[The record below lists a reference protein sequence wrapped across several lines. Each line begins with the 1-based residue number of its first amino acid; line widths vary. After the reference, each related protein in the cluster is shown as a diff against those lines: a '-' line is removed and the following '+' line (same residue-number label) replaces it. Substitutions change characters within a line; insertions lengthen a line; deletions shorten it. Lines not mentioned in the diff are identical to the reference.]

1 MSKVNVMWFSR
12 NEMTTEQEDALV
24 KSIHTRFGEDSH
36 IVIKQVNGT
45 AANVH
50 VAFMATN
57 EPESQAP
64 TIKELVERGKLDV
77 VTGTKTLP
85 TAHKPLKELVKE
97 FDIVAAVL
105 PINLQEQIL
114 PFMGDAPLLT
124 ASSERVMNSNGKPTF
139 VFQKWVQV
147 LAVKIETQD
156 Y

>member
-1 MSKVNVMWFSR
+1 MQKVKVMWFSR
-12 NEMTTEQEDALV
+12 HEMATEQEDALV
-24 KSIHTRFGEDSH
+24 KSIRTRFGKDSH

-45 AANVH
+45 APNVH

-57 EPESQAP
+57 APE
-64 TIKELVERGKLDV
+64 
-77 VTGTKTLP
+77 GTEGILP
-85 TAHKPLKELVKE
+85 TAHDPLKELVKE
-97 FDIVAAVL
+97 FDVVAAVL

-124 ASSERVMNSNGKPTF
+124 AISERVMDNGKPTF

>member
-1 MSKVNVMWFSR
+1 MQTINVMWFSR
-12 NEMTTEQEDALV
+12 HEMTTEQYDALV

-36 IVIKQVNGT
+36 IIIKQVNGT

-77 VTGTKTLP
+77 ITGTKALA
-85 TAHKPLKELVKE
+85 TAHPPLKELVKE

-114 PFMGDAPLLT
+114 PFMSDAPLLT
-124 ASSERVMNSNGKPTF
+124 AVSERVMDNGKATF

>member
-1 MSKVNVMWFSR
+1 MSKVKVMWFSR
-12 NEMTTEQEDALV
+12 HEMTDEQEDALV
-24 KSIHTRFGEDSH
+24 KSIHSRFGKDSH

-57 EPESQAP
+57 APEN
-64 TIKELVERGKLDV
+64 TEGL
-77 VTGTKTLP
+77 LP
-85 TAHKPLKELVKE
+85 KVHPPLKELVKE

-124 ASSERVMNSNGKPTF
+124 ASSERLMVDGKPTF
-139 VFQKWVQV
+139 VFQKWVRV
-147 LAVKIETQD
+147 IAVKIETRD

>member
-1 MSKVNVMWFSR
+1 MQKVSVMWFSR
-12 NEMTTEQEDALV
+12 HEMTNEQDDALV
-24 KSIHTRFGEDSH
+24 KSIRARFGENSH
-36 IVIKQVNGT
+36 IIIKQVNGT

-57 EPESQAP
+57 APENTEGVLA
-64 TIKELVERGKLDV
+64 
-77 VTGTKTLP
+77 
-85 TAHKPLKELVKE
+85 TAHPSLKELVKE
-97 FDIVAAVL
+97 FDVVAAVL

-124 ASSERVMNSNGKPTF
+124 AISERVMDNGKATF
-139 VFQKWVQV
+139 VFKKWVQV